1 MLNPPNALSFLRGPL
16 ALLFLFENALL
27 RCTAICLAMI
37 TDFVDGYLARKYKYA
52 SKLGALLD
60 PLMDK
65 FFIYVVLLILIG
77 EGKLIVWQA
86 CLMIS
91 RDFFLCLFGLYL
103 TLTSGWKSWE
113 FRSVISGKIST
124 VMQFSTVILLV
135 LGVSLPSKFYWAFAL
150 VGALVFLELV
160 QTARPKSSCS
170 ETK

>member
-16 ALLFLFENALL
+16 ALLFLFENAFL
-27 RCTAICLAMI
+27 RCTALLLAMV
-37 TDFVDGYLARKYKYA
+37 TDFVDGYLARKYKYV
-52 SKLGALLD
+52 SRLGAILD

-77 EGKLIVWQA
+77 EGKLFVWQA
-86 CLMIS
+86 CLMLS

-103 TLTSGWKSWE
+103 TLTSGWKSWQ

-124 VMQFSTVILLV
+124 VMQFGTVIFLV
-135 LGVSLPSKFYWAFAL
+135 LGIMLPLKFYWTFAL
-150 VGALVFLELV
+150 VGVLVFIELIF
-160 QTARPKSSCS
+160 TARPKTVCS